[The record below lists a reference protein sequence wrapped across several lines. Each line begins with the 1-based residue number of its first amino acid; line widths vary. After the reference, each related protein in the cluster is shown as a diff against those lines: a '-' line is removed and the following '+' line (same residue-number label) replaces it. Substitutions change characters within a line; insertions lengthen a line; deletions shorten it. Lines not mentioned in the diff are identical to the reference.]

1 MNNFLINNSTN
12 YTNANLINID
22 STNKI
27 TNKSSSDEI
36 TTSELS
42 SSIKLDPD
50 KKNIINKINANE
62 AFKKT
67 SEDMELSKEEEINL
81 RLEYARI
88 RDQMRDH
95 GFNVPD
101 FDLNNS
107 DPKTSSFLPFISEMK
122 EFSKTYFSTGDHLVS
137 SDAFLNFCDK
147 FEENLK
153 KYDCF

>member
-1 MNNFLINNSTN
+1 MNNFTINNSIN
-12 YTNANLINID
+12 YTNTDLINVY
-22 STNKI
+22 SNNKI
-27 TNKSSSDEI
+27 SNENSDFKN
-36 TTSELS
+36 TTPILNDSLELDS
-42 SSIKLDPD
+42 D

-67 SEDMELSKEEEINL
+67 SEDMELSKEEEIDL

-88 RDQMRDH
+88 SQQMRHH
-95 GFNVPD
+95 GYNVPD

-107 DPKTSSFLPFISEMK
+107 DPKTSSFLPFLSEMK
-122 EFSKTYFSTGDHLVS
+122 EFSKTYFSSGDHLVS
-137 SDAFLNFCDK
+137 SDFLGNFCDK